1 MFFDVFV
8 ICPTSGLFETQT
20 ALFNNTQYL
29 SITYTKIAMIFDI
42 NPETKMQ
49 LSDNIVRHC
58 RFAVSAKAS
67 AVLRYFSQPFLR
79 DDLIVDWSKG
89 ITYFSGFATKN
100 FDTTERKA
108 NQELTEII
116 TILPKWLFSAHTKCD
131 EIHTIRLDRDASG
144 QYSTTCKPL
153 STSDYFAQLRALH
166 LASGQTHQASQ
177 SDAAQSFEG
186 GLAGFIGYD
195 LAAQQHVAAQSV
207 EPSDSERLIAA
218 IGDYDIFLKK
228 EAEGWA
234 LYGSD
239 DPCLAPLIA
248 QIISVF
254 KNFESVLTITSANAQ
269 LITETNLG
277 SSTPTNPF
285 RVKKPFKPS
294 WSFDEYA
301 AAFQRIQDYLR
312 AGDCYQVN
320 LTQPFIATVEGDL
333 LDVMDDLFALTRAP
347 YSGYMCVGQHELL
360 SCSPE
365 LFLAFSGEDEQGNNQ
380 VITRPI
386 KGTRPRSDNTVQDKT
401 ERDALIHSEKDHS
414 ENLMIVDLLRNDLSL
429 HAVVGSVTV
438 PALFELESFA
448 QVHHLVSEIRATLSA
463 DVSPLDVL
471 IDALPGGSITGAPK
485 KRAMEII
492 AELEAAPRGAYCG
505 SFGFLNRDGS
515 GQFNVLIRTLQKH
528 QDQLIAW
535 AGGGITI
542 ASEVEAE
549 YQECL
554 DKIS

>member
-1 MFFDVFV
+1 
-8 ICPTSGLFETQT
+8 
-20 ALFNNTQYL
+20 
-29 SITYTKIAMIFDI
+29 MIFDV

-49 LSDNIVRHC
+49 LSDNIVRHYLC
-58 RFAVSAKAS
+58 IVSAKAS
-67 AVLRYFSQPFLR
+67 DVLRHFSHQISS
-79 DDLIVDWSKG
+79 DELIIDWSEG
-89 ITYFSGFATKN
+89 LIYFSGFASKN
-100 FDTTERKA
+100 FKNNSSAFD
-108 NQELTEII
+108 QELTEII
-116 TILPKWLFSAHTKCD
+116 ALCPKWLLSAHVIHGA
-131 EIHTIRLDRDASG
+131 IHTTRLDRDVTG
-144 QYSTTCKPL
+144 KYTIL
-153 STSDYFAQLRALH
+153 SRPSSITDYFAQLRSVQRAT
-166 LASGQTHQASQ
+166 SQTHHTSS
-177 SDAAQSFEG
+177 SDVIGAFEG

-195 LAAQQHVAAQSV
+195 LAAQQHVSTTIFQ
-207 EPSDSERLIAA
+207 PSESERLVAA
-218 IGDYDIFLKK
+218 LGDYDIFLKK
-228 EAEGWA
+228 EAKGWA

-239 DPCLAPLIA
+239 DPALAPLLQRIIA
-248 QIISVF
+248 TLKDINPGETRIPTSLHSSSVHAHRQR
-254 KNFESVLTITSANAQ
+254 TTS
-269 LITETNLG
+269 
-277 SSTPTNPF
+277 SSSAF
-285 RVKKPFKPS
+285 CVQKPFTAL

-301 AAFQRIQDYLR
+301 AAFQRIQNYLR

-320 LTQPFIATVEGDL
+320 LTQPFVARVTGDL
-333 LDVMDDLFALTRAP
+333 LDVMDDLFELTQAP
-347 YSGYMCVGQHELL
+347 YSGYMRVGQHALL

-365 LFLAFSGEDEQGNNQ
+365 LFLAFSGVDSEGQHH

-386 KGTRPRSDNTVQDKT
+386 KGTRPRSDDTEQDST

-429 HAVVGSVTV
+429 HAIVGSVTV

-448 QVHHLVSEIRATLSA
+448 QVHHLVSEVRATLRK
-463 DVSPLDVL
+463 DVSALDVL

-528 QDQLIAW
+528 QDQLVAW

-542 ASEVEAE
+542 ASEVESE

-554 DKIS
+554 DKISAILNCVNGFNR

>member
-1 MFFDVFV
+1 M
-8 ICPTSGLFETQT
+8 
-20 ALFNNTQYL
+20 N
-29 SITYTKIAMIFDI
+29 FDI
-42 NPETKMQ
+42 IPATKMQ

-58 RFAVSAKAS
+58 PPFLSVKAS
-67 AVLRYFSQPFLR
+67 VVLRYFSQPFLC
-79 DDLIVDWSKG
+79 DDSIVNWSEGLI
-89 ITYFSGFATKN
+89 YFSGFSPMILSAHPSKS
-100 FDTTERKA
+100 DP
-108 NQELTEII
+108 ELGEVIAFC
-116 TILPKWLFSAHTKCD
+116 PKWLLSAHAMND
-131 EIHTIRLDRDASG
+131 GIHTTKLERDELGRYQRHSKAS
-144 QYSTTCKPL
+144 SFA
-153 STSDYFAQLRALH
+153 DYLTQLRALH
-166 LASGQTHQASQ
+166 HDDQVHLSKTSEVVR
-177 SDAAQSFEG
+177 SFEG

-195 LAAQQHVAAQSV
+195 LAAQQSVV
-207 EPSDSERLIAA
+207 EPILSDVQHERLIAG

-228 EAEGWA
+228 EVAGWA
-234 LYGSD
+234 LYASD
-239 DPCLAPLIA
+239 NPALAPLLA
-248 QIISVF
+248 QIISALKIFNHELSSTV
-254 KNFESVLTITSANAQ
+254 ANPS
-269 LITETNLG
+269 LITEKIDDAVA
-277 SSTPTNPF
+277 STPEF
-285 RVKKPFKPS
+285 RVIKPFAPA

-320 LTQPFIATVEGDL
+320 LTQPFIATVTGDL
-333 LDVMDDLFALTRAP
+333 LDVMDDLFKLTRAP
-347 YSGYMCVGQHELL
+347 YSGYMRVGQHELL

-365 LFLAFSGEDEQGNNQ
+365 LFLAFSGVDTVGENQ

-386 KGTRPRSDNTVQDKT
+386 KGTRPRSDNQTQDTT
-401 ERDALIHSEKDHS
+401 ERDALMTSEKDHS

-448 QVHHLVSEIRATLSA
+448 QVHHLVSEVRATLRK
-463 DVSPLDVL
+463 DVSALDVL

-515 GQFNVLIRTLQKH
+515 GQFNVLIRTLQKS
-528 QDQLIAW
+528 QDQLVAW

-542 ASEVEAE
+542 ASDVESE

-554 DKIS
+554 DKISAILDCVNGFKG